1 MLQNQGDTPLDQ
13 PVGHITQLR
22 LHPIRPLW
30 SVGPGWAAI
39 GGALASGGF
48 ALAPQT
54 LLTLV
59 LVWLLVDAVLGV
71 VWDLGVGDTSPG
83 GKGGIWRTWLT
94 ARLPD
99 DAPPLRLLPYTQ
111 PASPGRRLA
120 VRLSR
125 WRGWWQE
132 TFSPQA
138 GAEFAALVAALGMA
152 LLLGAILGRDA
163 LALTLL
169 TIALSWLAAL
179 AHTRERAISQDT
191 ITLCHT
197 LAGFG
202 IPWLLGSLALGRPTW
217 AVIALGSCY
226 AITYF
231 GLVHQAIGEVLDPQA
246 TPGFRLIG
254 ASQVAAV
261 FLLAGLRYPLAA
273 GAAAILLLPQW
284 GLHIW
289 AAEHPVAP
297 GAYLRRIQ
305 PFVVLSLLIAA
316 WAVTV

>member
-1 MLQNQGDTPLDQ
+1 LDQ

-22 LHPIRPLW
+22 LNPIRPLW

-59 LVWLLVDAVLGV
+59 LVWLLADAVLGV

-83 GKGGIWRTWLT
+83 GKGGIWRALLT

-99 DAPPLRLLPYTQ
+99 SAPPLRFLPYTQ

-120 VRLSR
+120 GRLSR
-125 WRGWWQE
+125 WRRWWQE

-138 GAEFAALVAALGMA
+138 GAEFAALVAALGLA

-169 TIALSWLAAL
+169 SLALSWLAAL
-179 AHTRERAISQDT
+179 AHKSERASSQSV
-191 ITLCHT
+191 ITLWRA

-202 IPWLLGSLALGRPTW
+202 LPWLLGSLALGRPTW
-217 AVIALGSCY
+217 VVIALGSCY

-231 GLVHQAIGEVLDPQA
+231 GLVHQAEQA
-246 TPGFRLIG
+246 TPDFRLIG
-254 ASQVAAV
+254 ASQVAAI

-284 GLHIW
+284 GLHTW
-289 AAEHPVAP
+289 AVNHPVLT
-297 GAYLRRIQ
+297 GAYLRRMQ
-305 PFVVLSLLIAA
+305 PFVVLSLLIVA
-316 WAVTV
+316 WAVAV

>member
-1 MLQNQGDTPLDQ
+1 LDQ

-22 LHPIRPLW
+22 LYPIRPLW
-30 SVGPGWAAI
+30 SVGPGWAAL

-59 LVWLLVDAVLGV
+59 LVWLLADAVLGV
-71 VWDLGVGDTSPG
+71 VWDLGAGDTSPG
-83 GKGGIWRTWLT
+83 GQGGIWRAWLT

-99 DAPPLRLLPYTQ
+99 SAPSLRFLPYTQ

-125 WRGWWQE
+125 WRSWWQA

-138 GAEFAALVAALGMA
+138 GAEFAALVAALGLA
-152 LLLGAILGRDA
+152 LLLGATLGRDA

-169 TIALSWLAAL
+169 AVALSWLAAL
-179 AHTRERAISQDT
+179 AHKSEGAASQGLV
-191 ITLCHT
+191 TLCHT

-202 IPWLLGSLALGRPTW
+202 LPWLLGSLTLGRPTW
-217 AVIALGSCY
+217 AVVALGSCY

-231 GLVHQAIGEVLDPQA
+231 GLAHQAAQA

-273 GAAAILLLPQW
+273 SAAAILLLPQW
-284 GLHIW
+284 GLHTW

-297 GAYLRRIQ
+297 GAYLRWIQ

-316 WAVTV
+316 WAIAL

>member
-1 MLQNQGDTPLDQ
+1 MDQ

-30 SVGPGWAAI
+30 SVGPGWAAL

-59 LVWLLVDAVLGV
+59 LVWLLADAVLGV

-83 GKGGIWRTWLT
+83 GKGGIWHALLT

-99 DAPPLRLLPYTQ
+99 SAPSLRFLPYTQ
-111 PASPGRRLA
+111 SASPGRRLA
-120 VRLSR
+120 ERLGR
-125 WRGWWQE
+125 WRRWWQE

-138 GAEFAALVAALGMA
+138 GAEFATLVAGLGLA

-179 AHTRERAISQDT
+179 AHRSERAASQGML
-191 ITLCHT
+191 TLWHT
-197 LAGFG
+197 LAGFA

-217 AVIALGSCY
+217 VVIALGSCY

-231 GLVHQAIGEVLDPQA
+231 GLAHQATQA
-246 TPGFRLIG
+246 TPSFRLIG

-261 FLLAGLRYPLAA
+261 LLLAGLRYPLAA

-284 GLHIW
+284 GLHTW
-289 AAEHPVAP
+289 AADHPAAP

-316 WAVTV
+316 WAVAL

>member
-1 MLQNQGDTPLDQ
+1 LDQ

-22 LHPIRPLW
+22 LRPIRPLW

-39 GGALASGGF
+39 GGAVASGGF

-54 LLTLV
+54 LLSLV
-59 LVWLLVDAVLGV
+59 LTWLLADAVLGV
-71 VWDLGVGDTSPG
+71 VWDLGG
-83 GKGGIWRTWLT
+83 GQGGIWRALLT

-99 DAPPLRLLPYTQ
+99 SAPALHFLPYTQ

-120 VRLSR
+120 ERLSR
-125 WRGWWQE
+125 WRRWWQE

-138 GAEFAALVAALGMA
+138 GAEFAALVAALGLA

-169 TIALSWLAAL
+169 SIALSWLAAL
-179 AHTRERAISQDT
+179 AHKSERATSQGVV
-191 ITLCHT
+191 TLWRT
-197 LAGFG
+197 LGGFG
-202 IPWLLGSLALGRPTW
+202 IPWLLGSLVMGRPTW

-231 GLVHQAIGEVLDPQA
+231 GLVHQAAQA
-246 TPGFRLIG
+246 APGFRLIG
-254 ASQVAAV
+254 ASQVAAIL
-261 FLLAGLRYPLAA
+261 LLAGLRYPLAA

-284 GLHIW
+284 GLHLW
-289 AAEHPVAP
+289 AADHPTTP
-297 GAYLRRIQ
+297 GALLRCIQ

-316 WAVTV
+316 WAVAV

>member
-1 MLQNQGDTPLDQ
+1 LDQ

-22 LHPIRPLW
+22 LRPIRPLW

-39 GGALASGGF
+39 GGAVASGGF

-54 LLTLV
+54 LLSLV
-59 LVWLLVDAVLGV
+59 LTWLLADAVLGV
-71 VWDLGVGDTSPG
+71 VWDLGS
-83 GKGGIWRTWLT
+83 GKGGIWHALLT

-99 DAPPLRLLPYTQ
+99 SAPALRFLPYTQ

-120 VRLSR
+120 ERLSR
-125 WRGWWQE
+125 WRRWWQE

-138 GAEFAALVAALGMA
+138 GAEFAALVAALGLA

-169 TIALSWLAAL
+169 SIALSWLAAL
-179 AHTRERAISQDT
+179 AHRSERATSQDVV
-191 ITLCHT
+191 TLWHA
-197 LAGFG
+197 LGGFG
-202 IPWLLGSLALGRPTW
+202 IPWLLGSLVMGRPTW
-217 AVIALGSCY
+217 VVIALGCCY

-231 GLVHQAIGEVLDPQA
+231 GLVHQAIGEALRPQA
-246 TPGFRLIG
+246 VPGFRLIG
-254 ASQVAAV
+254 ASQVAAI

-289 AAEHPVAP
+289 AADHLATP
-297 GAYLRRIQ
+297 GAFLRCIQ

-316 WAVTV
+316 WAVAL

>member
-1 MLQNQGDTPLDQ
+1 MDQ

-22 LHPIRPLW
+22 LRPIRPLW

-39 GGALASGGF
+39 GGAVASGGF

-54 LLTLV
+54 LLGLV
-59 LVWLLVDAVLGV
+59 LAWLLTDAVLGV
-71 VWDLGVGDTSPG
+71 VWDLGVGDTAPG
-83 GKGGIWRTWLT
+83 GKGGIWRALLT

-99 DAPPLRLLPYTQ
+99 SAPALRFLPYTQ

-120 VRLSR
+120 ERLSL
-125 WRGWWQE
+125 WRRWWQE

-138 GAEFAALVAALGMA
+138 GAEFAALVAALGLA

-169 TIALSWLAAL
+169 SIVLSWLAAL
-179 AHTRERAISQDT
+179 AHKSERATSQGVV
-191 ITLCHT
+191 TLWHT
-197 LAGFG
+197 LGGFG
-202 IPWLLGSLALGRPTW
+202 IPWLLGSLALGRATW
-217 AVIALGSCY
+217 VVIALGSCY

-231 GLVHQAIGEVLDPQA
+231 GLAHQATGEALRPQA
-246 TPGFRLIG
+246 ASGFRLIG
-254 ASQVAAV
+254 ASQIAAV
-261 FLLAGLRYPLAA
+261 LLLAGLRHPLAA

-284 GLHIW
+284 GLHTW
-289 AAEHPVAP
+289 AADHPTAS
-297 GAYLRRIQ
+297 GAFLRSIQ

-316 WAVTV
+316 WAVAL